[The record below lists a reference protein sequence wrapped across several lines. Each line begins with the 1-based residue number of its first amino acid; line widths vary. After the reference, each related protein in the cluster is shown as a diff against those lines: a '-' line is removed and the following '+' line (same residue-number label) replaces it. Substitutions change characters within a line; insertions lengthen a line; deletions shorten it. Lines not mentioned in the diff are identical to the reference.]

1 MTPKQPTKDNTPAST
16 PDFPESMTEMV
27 ESLGLSTVM
36 QIVKEHGGT
45 RLFIPKNMNAQ
56 HRLANLLGIE
66 QARLLSSHF
75 GGESLNIPR
84 MAGAKRANRNQ
95 EIIRRYDAGDS
106 VRVLAREFELTD
118 RQIYNILGK
127 PE

>member
-1 MTPKQPTKDNTPAST
+1 
-16 PDFPESMTEMV
+16 
-27 ESLGLSTVM
+27 M

-95 EIIRRYDAGDS
+95 EIIRRYDAGDP
-106 VRVLAREFELTD
+106 VRVLARAFELTD
-118 RQIYNILGK
+118 RQIYSILGK
-127 PE
+127 PA